1 MLSYSVY
8 WLVIW
13 IIAVTIA
20 TLTTSRNL
28 DHLNLHSLVKGLVNR
43 LQQKKNLNKKKKKR
57 KGKNFVAK
65 IWKHITSSL
74 RIAFYAYLG
83 SLEPIS
89 RLTPVGKKRKS
100 KPMNMLMQIIIPQ
113 VSIAGNSFIQ
123 RKQTNK

>member
-43 LQQKKNLNKKKKKR
+43 LQQKIKIEKKKR

-113 VSIAGNSFIQ
+113 VSIAANSFIQ

>member
-43 LQQKKNLNKKKKKR
+43 LQKK
-57 KGKNFVAK
+57 
-65 IWKHITSSL
+65 I
-74 RIAFYAYLG
+74 
-83 SLEPIS
+83 
-89 RLTPVGKKRKS
+89 
-100 KPMNMLMQIIIPQ
+100 
-113 VSIAGNSFIQ
+113 
-123 RKQTNK
+123 